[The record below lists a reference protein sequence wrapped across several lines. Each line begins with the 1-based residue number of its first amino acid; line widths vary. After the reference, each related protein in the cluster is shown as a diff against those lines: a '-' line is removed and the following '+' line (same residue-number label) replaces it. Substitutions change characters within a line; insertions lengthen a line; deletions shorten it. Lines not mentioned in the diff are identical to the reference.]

1 MKRWVTLTIGLVFLL
16 VGGVWLLQ
24 GAGVLTGSFMTGQ
37 KLWFL
42 IGLVAFLVGV
52 VLVAATARRSRRAHS
67 DEDVS

>member
-16 VGGVWLLQ
+16 VGGVWVLQ

-42 IGLVAFLVGV
+42 IGLVAFLIGV
-52 VLVAATARRSRRAHS
+52 VLVAATARGSKRAPT
-67 DEDVS
+67 DE

>member
-16 VGGVWLLQ
+16 VGGVWVLQ

-42 IGLVAFLVGV
+42 IGLVAFLLGV
-52 VLVAATARRSRRAHS
+52 VLVAATVRRSRRAPA
-67 DEDVS
+67 ED